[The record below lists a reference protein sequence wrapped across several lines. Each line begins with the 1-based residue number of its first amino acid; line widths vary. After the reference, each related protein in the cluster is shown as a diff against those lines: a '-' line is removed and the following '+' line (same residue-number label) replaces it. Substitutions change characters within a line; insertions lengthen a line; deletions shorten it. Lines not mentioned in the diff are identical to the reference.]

1 MYTVVYAASG
11 HPIATVLEG
20 LDTIIDYTL
29 FWILCTS
36 KQEAEY
42 LTAVINSRTV
52 ERALDPLMPKGQF
65 GSRHVMKHI
74 WRLPIPEYDETEAL
88 HREIAAAAREA
99 AKGAERVLGDV
110 RAQRAEQGKPT
121 TVTVARREIR
131 KWLQISAE
139 GAQVEELVGQLL
151 VEASVGVTE
160 GG

>member
-1 MYTVVYAASG
+1 MVSADWIIDTTLYW
-11 HPIATVLEG
+11 IATPSESAA
-20 LDTIIDYTL
+20 Y
-29 FWILCTS
+29 
-36 KQEAEY
+36 Y
-42 LTAVINSRTV
+42 LLGVINSDTARD
-52 ERALDPLMPKGQF
+52 ALAPLVPKGQF
-65 GSRHVMKHI
+65 GARHVHKHI
-74 WRLPIPEYDETEAL
+74 WRLPIPEYDEREAL

-99 AKGAERVLGDV
+99 AEGAERVLRDV

-151 VEASVGVTE
+151 VEASVSVTE